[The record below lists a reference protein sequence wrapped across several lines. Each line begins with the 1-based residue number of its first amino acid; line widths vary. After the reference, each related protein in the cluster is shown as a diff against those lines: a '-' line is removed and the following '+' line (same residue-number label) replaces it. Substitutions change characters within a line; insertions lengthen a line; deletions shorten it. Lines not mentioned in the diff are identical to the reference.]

1 MAFTWRAI
9 VHLER
14 GEIARAEECNDEVF
28 ALFEVRGESFGLGRA
43 AAQRARL
50 LAETGDP
57 EAAAGQLICDGR
69 VRKSQHPVGRMPAKH
84 LARRVLCESWDA
96 LETPS
101 RPSTLPW
108 QTRGTR
114 VNGFPKQSCCG
125 LGLCSSPASTRRS
138 ICCARRSRF
147 LAARTPNRWNCERPP
162 SSLEGLRPVAAATR
176 YAPSFPASTAGSPKD
191 STPATCRRR
200 KRCWRNWPK
209 ASLRANVAIGH
220 SSDPIA
226 HPVSVHYVGQETFES
241 CLIVS
246 KQKSISV
253 RINLSFYSLF

>member
-1 MAFTWRAI
+1 MWGGACMWTRGYPDRALATLRAAEAVVEEIQQPPTRGMAFNWRAI

-101 RPSTLPW
+101 
-108 QTRGTR
+108 
-114 VNGFPKQSCCG
+114 
-125 LGLCSSPASTRRS
+125 
-138 ICCARRSRF
+138 
-147 LAARTPNRWNCERPP
+147 
-162 SSLEGLRPVAAATR
+162 
-176 YAPSFPASTAGSPKD
+176 
-191 STPATCRRR
+191 
-200 KRCWRNWPK
+200 
-209 ASLRANVAIGH
+209 
-220 SSDPIA
+220 
-226 HPVSVHYVGQETFES
+226 
-241 CLIVS
+241 
-246 KQKSISV
+246 
-253 RINLSFYSLF
+253 